1 MGVWKPVD
9 VSGDKPSPGGPI
21 IRASADAT
29 SLGMA
34 FQIETSPQ
42 GGRRFTFVGPRCKAV
57 NGVTPEAVM
66 ADPAVL
72 YNLIL
77 PEHREAFA
85 AAEAQ
90 AIALMQP
97 FDVEV
102 AVQRPDGL
110 VRWQRFASLP
120 RPQPDGRV
128 LWDGLQIDVTDRR
141 RMASELEEQRRRV
154 EVAVE
159 ATDLGFWEVDL
170 RSEAVTWSDRNR
182 RLFGLS
188 PEGPVTLQ
196 IYMDLVAE
204 EDRELVRESFRQA
217 RDGNGDFSA
226 EYRIVTPADDIR
238 WVLSRGRV
246 IRDEQGPRLM
256 VGTSLDVTE
265 RRAVEERRNLLTGEL
280 AHRAK
285 NFISV
290 ITSIVGQ
297 TARGMDSVPAFTEL
311 LMGRLQAMAA
321 SQDLVTATGG
331 HTVEI
336 CGVIAKAV
344 APFDVKRFDIDESL
358 AGLCIESTVAV
369 GMGLLLHEL
378 GTNATK
384 YGALSDLQGRI
395 AIARAPAAEG
405 RVAFEWREHD
415 GPPVSPSNRRGF
427 GTRLLEQVLRNQGG
441 AVKFGFEPAGFHAH
455 VECPEAK

>member
-9 VSGDKPSPGGPI
+9 ISGDKPSPGGPI
-21 IRASADAT
+21 IRASADAS

-34 FQIETSPQ
+34 FQIETTPQ
-42 GGRRFTFVGPRCKAV
+42 GGRRFTFVGPRCLAV
-57 NGVTPEAVM
+57 NGVPPETVM
-66 ADPAVL
+66 ADPQAL

-97 FDVEV
+97 FDIEV
-102 AVQRPDGL
+102 AVQRPDGV
-110 VRWQRFASLP
+110 VRWQRFATLP

-170 RSEAVTWSDRNR
+170 RSQTLVWSDRNR
-182 RLFGLS
+182 RLFGVS
-188 PEGPVTLQ
+188 PEGPVTPQ

-204 EDRELVRESFRQA
+204 EDRELVRESFRRA
-217 RDGNGDFSA
+217 RDGMGDFSA

-238 WVLSRGRV
+238 WVQSRGRV
-246 IRDEQGPRLM
+246 IRDDQGPRQM

-265 RRAVEERRNLLTGEL
+265 RRAIDERRNLLTGEL

-290 ITSIVGQ
+290 ITSIVSQ

-311 LMGRLQAMAA
+311 LMGRLHSMAA

-331 HTVEI
+331 HMVEVSK
-336 CGVIAKAV
+336 VIANAV
-344 APFDVKRFDIDESL
+344 APFDPKRFDIDDGL
-358 AGLCIESTVAV
+358 AGLFIESTVAV
-369 GMGLLLHEL
+369 GMGLLLHEM

-384 YGALSDLQGRI
+384 YGALSVARGRI
-395 AIARAPAAEG
+395 AIARASAGDG
-405 RVAFEWREHD
+405 RVAFEWRERN
-415 GPPVSPSNRRGF
+415 GPPVAPSSRRGF

-441 AVKFGFEPAGFHAH
+441 AVKFEFEPAGFHAH
-455 VECPEAK
+455 VECPAAN

>member
-1 MGVWKPVD
+1 
-9 VSGDKPSPGGPI
+9 
-21 IRASADAT
+21 
-29 SLGMA
+29 MA
-34 FQIETSPQ
+34 FQIETSPN
-42 GGRRFTFVGPRCKAV
+42 GGHRFTFVGLRCLTL
-57 NGVTPEAVM
+57 NGVSPEAVM

-97 FDVEV
+97 FDIEV
-102 AVQRPDGL
+102 AVQRPDGV

-128 LWDGLQIDVTDRR
+128 LWDGLQVDVSDRR
-141 RMASELEEQRRRV
+141 RMAAELEEQRRRV

-159 ATDLGFWEVDL
+159 ATDLGLWEIDL
-170 RSEAVTWSDRNR
+170 RTEAVTWSDRNR

-188 PEGPVTLQ
+188 PEGPVNLQ
-196 IYMDLVAE
+196 IYMDLVAD
-204 EDRELVRESFRQA
+204 EDREQVRDSFRQA
-217 RDGNGDFSA
+217 CDGAGDFSA

-238 WVLSRGRV
+238 WVVSRGRV
-246 IRDEQGPRLM
+246 IHDDHGPRLM

-265 RRAVEERRNLLTGEL
+265 RRVAEERRNLLTGEL

-290 ITSIVGQ
+290 VASIVGQ

-311 LMGRLQAMAA
+311 LMGRLQSMAA
-321 SQDLVTATGG
+321 SQDLVTETGG
-331 HTVEI
+331 HTVEV

-344 APFDVKRFDIDESL
+344 APFDLERFDIDETLS
-358 AGLCIESTVAV
+358 GLRMESTVAV
-369 GMGLLLHEL
+369 GMSLLLHEL
-378 GTNATK
+378 ATNATK
-384 YGALSDLQGRI
+384 YGALSDAHGRVV
-395 AIARAPAAEG
+395 IARAPAEDD

-415 GPPVSPSNRRGF
+415 GPPVAPSNRRGF

-441 AVKFGFEPAGFHAH
+441 AVKFEFEPAGFHAH
-455 VECPEAK
+455 VECPAAN

>member
-34 FQIETSPQ
+34 FQLETSPD
-42 GGRRFTFVGPRCKAV
+42 GGRRFSFVGPRCLSV
-57 NGVTPEAVM
+57 NGVSAEAVM
-66 ADPAVL
+66 ADPDLL
-72 YNLIL
+72 YDMIL

-90 AIALMQP
+90 AIALLQP

-102 AVQRPDGL
+102 AMRRPDGV
-110 VRWQRFASLP
+110 VRWQRIASIP

-154 EVAVE
+154 EIAVE

-170 RSEAVTWSDRNR
+170 RSDTLTWSDRNR

-188 PEGPVTLQ
+188 RQSPVTLP

-204 EDRELVRESFRQA
+204 EDREQVRESFRRA
-217 RDGNGDFSA
+217 RDGDGDFSA

-246 IRDEQGPRLM
+246 ISDDQGPRLM

-265 RRAVEERRNLLTGEL
+265 RRASDERRNLLTGEL
-280 AHRAK
+280 SHRAK

-290 ITSIVGQ
+290 VASIVGQ
-297 TARGMDSVPAFTEL
+297 TARGMTSVEKFTEV
-311 LMGRLQAMAA
+311 LMGRLHSMAA
-321 SQDLVTATGG
+321 SQDLLTATGG
-331 HTVEI
+331 HAVELS
-336 CGVIAKAV
+336 GVIEKAL
-344 APFDVKRFDIDESL
+344 APFDLDRFDLDATL
-358 AGLCIESTVAV
+358 GGDRIESTVAV
-369 GMGLLLHEL
+369 GMGLLLHEMA
-378 GTNATK
+378 TNATK
-384 YGALSDLQGRI
+384 YGALSNAGGRVI
-395 AIARAPAAEG
+395 IRRAPADED
-405 RVAFEWREHD
+405 RVAFEWRESG
-415 GPPVSPSNRRGF
+415 GPPVTPTDNKGF
-427 GTRLLEQVLRNQGG
+427 GTRLLQQVLRNQGG
-441 AVKFGFEPAGFHAH
+441 AVKFEFEPAGFHAH
-455 VECPEAK
+455 VECPSAN

>member
-1 MGVWKPVD
+1 
-9 VSGDKPSPGGPI
+9 
-21 IRASADAT
+21 
-29 SLGMA
+29 MA
-34 FQIETSPQ
+34 FQIESFPD
-42 GGRRFTFVGPRCKAV
+42 GGRRFTFVGPRCLAV
-57 NGVTPEAVM
+57 NGVAPEAVM
-66 ADPAVL
+66 ADSAAL
-72 YNLIL
+72 FDLIL

-85 AAEAQ
+85 AASAQ
-90 AIALMQP
+90 AVALTQP

-102 AVQRPDGL
+102 AMQRPDGV
-110 VRWQRFASLP
+110 VRWHRLASLP

-170 RSEAVTWSDRNR
+170 RSDTLTWSDRNR

-204 EDRELVRESFRQA
+204 EDREQVRESFRQA
-217 RDGNGDFSA
+217 RDGAGDFSA

-246 IRDEQGPRLM
+246 IRDDAGPRLM

-265 RRAVEERRNLLTGEL
+265 RRAADERRNLLTGEL

-311 LMGRLQAMAA
+311 LMGRLQSMAA

-331 HTVEI
+331 HTVEVS
-336 CGVIAKAV
+336 GLIAKAV
-344 APFDVKRFDIDESL
+344 APFDPKRFDIDEGL
-358 AGLCIESTVAV
+358 AGLRIESTVAV
-369 GMGLLLHEL
+369 AMGLLLHEM

-384 YGALSDLQGRI
+384 YGALSDARGRVVI
-395 AIARAPAAEG
+395 DRAPTG
-405 RVAFEWREHD
+405 DDRVAFEWRERG
-415 GPPVSPSNRRGF
+415 GPPVAPSNRRGF

-441 AVKFGFEPAGFHAH
+441 AVKFEFEPAGFHAL
-455 VECPEAK
+455 VECPAAN

>member
-1 MGVWKPVD
+1 
-9 VSGDKPSPGGPI
+9 
-21 IRASADAT
+21 
-29 SLGMA
+29 MA
-34 FQIETSPQ
+34 FQIETSAS
-42 GGRRFTFVGPRCKAV
+42 GGRRFTFVGPRCFAV
-57 NGVTPEAVM
+57 NGVEAEAVM
-66 ADPAVL
+66 ADPGVL

-90 AIALMQP
+90 AIALLQP
-97 FDVEV
+97 FDIEV
-102 AVQRPDGL
+102 AMQRPDGL
-110 VRWQRFASLP
+110 VRWQRFASMP

-141 RMASELEEQRRRV
+141 KMASELEEQRRRV

-188 PEGPVTLQ
+188 PESPVTLQ

-204 EDRELVRESFRQA
+204 EDREIVRDSFRRA
-217 RDGNGDFSA
+217 RDGNSDFSA

-238 WVLSRGRV
+238 WVQSRGRV
-246 IRDEQGPRLM
+246 IHDEQGPRLV

-265 RRAVEERRNLLTGEL
+265 RRAIEERRNLLTGEL

-290 ITSIVGQ
+290 ITSIVAQ

-331 HTVEI
+331 HTVEVS
-336 CGVIAKAV
+336 GVIAKAL
-344 APFDVKRFDIDESL
+344 APFDLKRFEIDENL
-358 AGLCIESTVAV
+358 AGLSIESTVAV
-369 GMGLLLHEL
+369 GMGLLLHEM

-384 YGALSDLQGRI
+384 YGALSAAQGRI
-395 AIARAPAAEG
+395 VVARAPAEAG
-405 RVAFEWREHD
+405 RVAFEWREQD
-415 GPPVSPSNRRGF
+415 GPTVASSNRRGF

-441 AVKFGFEPAGFHAH
+441 AVKFAFEPAGFRAH
-455 VECPEAK
+455 VECPAAS

>member
-1 MGVWKPVD
+1 
-9 VSGDKPSPGGPI
+9 
-21 IRASADAT
+21 
-29 SLGMA
+29 MA
-34 FQIETSPQ
+34 FQIETSPK
-42 GGRRFTFVGPRCKAV
+42 GGRRFTFVGPRCLTL
-57 NGVTPEAVM
+57 NGVAPEAVM

-72 YNLIL
+72 FNLIL

-90 AIALMQP
+90 AVALMQP

-102 AVQRPDGL
+102 AVQRPDGV

-128 LWDGLQIDVTDRR
+128 LWDGLQVDVSDRR
-141 RMASELEEQRRRV
+141 RMAAELEEQRRRV

-159 ATDLGFWEVDL
+159 ATDLGLWEVDL
-170 RSEAVTWSDRNR
+170 RTEVVTWSDRNR
-182 RLFGLS
+182 RLFGVS
-188 PEGPVTLQ
+188 PEGPVNLQ
-196 IYMDLVAE
+196 IYMDLVAD
-204 EDRELVRESFRQA
+204 EDREQIRESFRRA
-217 RDGNGDFSA
+217 RDGAGDFSA

-238 WVLSRGRV
+238 WVVSRGRV
-246 IRDEQGPRLM
+246 IHDDHGPRLM

-265 RRAVEERRNLLTGEL
+265 RRAAEERRNLLTGEL

-311 LMGRLQAMAA
+311 LMGRLQSMAA
-321 SQDLVTATGG
+321 SQDLVTETGG
-331 HTVEI
+331 HTVEVL
-336 CGVIAKAV
+336 GVIAKAV
-344 APFDVKRFDIDESL
+344 APFDVKRFEIDESL
-358 AGLCIESTVAV
+358 AGLSIESTVAV
-369 GMGLLLHEL
+369 GMGLLLHEM

-384 YGALSDLQGRI
+384 YGALSDTRGRVV
-395 AIARAPAAEG
+395 IARAAAGEG
-405 RVAFEWREHD
+405 RVAFQWRECD
-415 GPPVSPSNRRGF
+415 GPPVRLSNRRGF

-441 AVKFGFEPAGFHAH
+441 AVKFEFEPAGFHAL
-455 VECPEAK
+455 VECPVGK

>member
-34 FQIETSPQ
+34 FQLETSPD
-42 GGRRFTFVGPRCKAV
+42 GGRRFSFVGPRCLSV
-57 NGVTPEAVM
+57 NGVSAEAVM
-66 ADPAVL
+66 ADPDLL
-72 YNLIL
+72 YDMIL

-90 AIALMQP
+90 AIALLQP

-102 AVQRPDGL
+102 AMRRPDGV
-110 VRWQRFASLP
+110 VRWQRIASIP

-154 EVAVE
+154 EIAVE

-170 RSEAVTWSDRNR
+170 RSDTLTWSDRNR

-188 PEGPVTLQ
+188 RQSPVTLP

-204 EDRELVRESFRQA
+204 EDREQVRESFRRA
-217 RDGNGDFSA
+217 RDGDGDFSA

-246 IRDEQGPRLM
+246 ISDDQGPRLM

-265 RRAVEERRNLLTGEL
+265 RRAADERRNLLTGEL
-280 AHRAK
+280 SHRAK

-290 ITSIVGQ
+290 VASIVGQ
-297 TARGMDSVPAFTEL
+297 TARGMTSVEKFTEV
-311 LMGRLQAMAA
+311 LMGRLHSMAA
-321 SQDLVTATGG
+321 SQDLLTATGG
-331 HTVEI
+331 HAVELS
-336 CGVIAKAV
+336 GVIEKAL
-344 APFDVKRFDIDESL
+344 AHFDLDRFDLDATL
-358 AGLCIESTVAV
+358 GGDRIESTVAV
-369 GMGLLLHEL
+369 GMGLLLHEMA
-378 GTNATK
+378 TNATK
-384 YGALSDLQGRI
+384 YGALSNAGGRVI
-395 AIARAPAAEG
+395 IRRAPADED
-405 RVAFEWREHD
+405 RVAFEWRESG
-415 GPPVSPSNRRGF
+415 GPPVTPTDNKGF
-427 GTRLLEQVLRNQGG
+427 GTRLLQQVLRNQGG
-441 AVKFGFEPAGFHAH
+441 AVKFEFEPAGFHAH
-455 VECPEAK
+455 VECPSAN